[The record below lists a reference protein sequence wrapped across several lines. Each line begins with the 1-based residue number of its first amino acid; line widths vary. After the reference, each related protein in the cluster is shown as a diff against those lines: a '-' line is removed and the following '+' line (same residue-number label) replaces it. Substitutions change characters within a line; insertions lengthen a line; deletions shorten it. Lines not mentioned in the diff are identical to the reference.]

1 MTTNDTTA
9 ATADAADSGTGTSGA
24 TAGLLAGKT
33 ILVTGVI
40 TDASIGFH
48 IAKHCQ
54 LHGAE
59 VILTAFGRP
68 SLVKAISKRLPVR
81 PPVIELDVQNED
93 DLATLA
99 ERVREHADSLDGVVH
114 SIGFAPPSCLG
125 DPFLDAPWKD
135 VAVALEISA
144 YSYASLAKAVRPL
157 LNPGASIIG
166 LDFDPRFSMPFY
178 NWMSVAKNALEAV
191 NRYVARELGPDRVRS
206 NLIAAGPVKT
216 LAAKSIAGDALGP
229 GGELDT
235 MQDEWSRR
243 APLGWDVNDPTP
255 VATTAVALLSDLMAS
270 TTGTVIYADGG
281 AGTVSFSEQ
290 GS

>member
-1 MTTNDTTA
+1 M
-9 ATADAADSGTGTSGA
+9 
-24 TAGLLAGKT
+24 LAGKT
-33 ILVTGVI
+33 ILITGVI

>member
-1 MTTNDTTA
+1 MGQTDTSETTGA
-9 ATADAADSGTGTSGA
+9 GTG
-24 TAGLLAGKT
+24 LLSGKT

-40 TDASIGFH
+40 TDASIAFH

-54 LHGAE
+54 LHGAQ

-68 SLVKAISKRLPVR
+68 SLVKAISKRLPER
-81 PPVIELDVQNED
+81 PPVIELDVQSED
-93 DLATLA
+93 DLAALA
-99 ERVREHADSLDGVVH
+99 DRVREHADSLDGVVH

-135 VAVALEISA
+135 VAVALEVSA
-144 YSYASLAKAVRPL
+144 YSYASLAKAVHPL
-157 LNPGASIIG
+157 LNRGASIIG

-191 NRYVARELGPDRVRS
+191 NRYVARDLGPDGIRS

-216 LAAKSIAGDALGP
+216 LAAKAIAGEALGP
-229 GGELDT
+229 GGELDQ
-235 MQDEWSRR
+235 MQDEWDRR
-243 APLGWDVNDPTP
+243 APLGWDVNDPTA
-255 VATTAVALLSDLMAS
+255 VATTAVALLSDLMTA

-281 AGTVSFSEQ
+281 AGTVSFSGQEK
-290 GS
+290 

>member
-1 MTTNDTTA
+1 MTTNDT
-9 ATADAADSGTGTSGA
+9 TADAADSGTGTSGA

>member
-1 MTTNDTTA
+1 MTETTDTPA
-9 ATADAADSGTGTSGA
+9 APGS
-24 TAGLLAGKT
+24 GLLAGKT

-40 TDASIGFH
+40 TDASIAFH

-54 LHGAE
+54 LHGAT

-68 SLVKAISKRLPVR
+68 SLVRAISKRLPQR
-81 PPVIELDVQNED
+81 PAVIELDVQSED
-93 DLATLA
+93 DLAALE
-99 ERVREHADSLDGVVH
+99 ERVRDHADSLDGVVH

-135 VAVALEISA
+135 VSVAVEVSA
-144 YSYASLAKAVRPL
+144 YSYAALARAVRPL

-191 NRYVARELGPDRVRS
+191 NRYVARELGPDGVRS

-216 LAAKSIAGDALGP
+216 LAAKAIAGDALGP
-229 GGELDT
+229 GGELDL
-235 MQDEWSRR
+235 MQDEWARR
-243 APLGWDVNDPTP
+243 SPLGWDVNDPTS
-255 VATTAVALLSDLMAS
+255 VATTAVALLSDLMSA

-281 AGTVSFSEQ
+281 AGTVSFSGHEN
-290 GS
+290 

>member
-1 MTTNDTTA
+1 MTDTTD
-9 ATADAADSGTGTSGA
+9 TASDAGVTSPTTGEPNPGS
-24 TAGLLAGKT
+24 GLLAGRT

-40 TDASIGFH
+40 TDASIAFH

-54 LHGAE
+54 LHGAQ

-68 SLVKAISKRLPVR
+68 SLVKAISKRLPHR
-81 PPVIELDVQNED
+81 PPVLDLDVQNEE

-99 ERVREHADSLDGVVH
+99 DRVAEHTDSLDGVVH

-135 VAVALEISA
+135 VAVALEVSA

-166 LDFDPRFSMPFY
+166 LDFDPRLSMPFY

-191 NRYVARELGPDRVRS
+191 NRYVARELGPQGVRS
-206 NLIAAGPVKT
+206 NLIAAGPVRT
-216 LAAKSIAGDALGP
+216 LAAKAIAGEALGP
-229 GGELDT
+229 GGELDR
-235 MQDEWSRR
+235 MQEEWSRR
-243 APLGWDVNDPTP
+243 SPLGWDVDDPTA
-255 VATTAVALLSDLMAS
+255 VATTAVALLSDLMSA
-270 TTGTVIYADGG
+270 TTGTVVYADGG
-281 AGTVSFSEQ
+281 AGTVAFSGQEN
-290 GS
+290 

>member
-1 MTTNDTTA
+1 MTETTDTPA
-9 ATADAADSGTGTSGA
+9 APGS
-24 TAGLLAGKT
+24 GLLAGKT

-40 TDASIGFH
+40 TDASIAFH

-54 LHGAE
+54 LHGAT

-68 SLVKAISKRLPVR
+68 SLVRAISKRLPQR
-81 PPVIELDVQNED
+81 PAVIELDVQSED
-93 DLATLA
+93 DLAALE
-99 ERVREHADSLDGVVH
+99 ERVRDHADPLAGVVH

-135 VAVALEISA
+135 VSVAVEVSA
-144 YSYASLAKAVRPL
+144 YSYAALARAVRPL

-191 NRYVARELGPDRVRS
+191 NRYVARELGPDGVRS

-216 LAAKSIAGDALGP
+216 LAAKAIAGDALGP
-229 GGELDT
+229 GGELDL
-235 MQDEWSRR
+235 MQDEWARR
-243 APLGWDVNDPTP
+243 SPLGWDVNDPTS
-255 VATTAVALLSDLMAS
+255 VATTAVALLSDLMSA

-281 AGTVSFSEQ
+281 AGTVSFSGQEN
-290 GS
+290 

>member
-1 MTTNDTTA
+1 MTDSHTTP
-9 ATADAADSGTGTSGA
+9 GGA
-24 TAGLLAGKT
+24 QGAGAGLLAGKT

-40 TDASIGFH
+40 TDASIAFH

-54 LHGAE
+54 LHGAT

-81 PPVIELDVQNED
+81 PPVIELDVQSDE
-93 DLATLA
+93 DLAALEA
-99 ERVREHADSLDGVVH
+99 RVREHTDSLDGVVH
-114 SIGFAPPSCLG
+114 SIGFAPSSCLG
-125 DPFLDAPWKD
+125 DPFLEAPWKD
-135 VAVALEISA
+135 VAVALEVSA

-166 LDFDPRFSMPFY
+166 LDFDPRSSMPFY

-191 NRYVARELGPDRVRS
+191 NRYVARELGPEGVRS

-216 LAAKSIAGDALGP
+216 LAAKAIAGDALGP
-229 GGELDT
+229 GGELDQ
-235 MQDEWSRR
+235 MQDEWDRR
-243 APLGWDVNDPTP
+243 SPLGWDVDDPTA
-255 VATTAVALLSDLMAS
+255 VATTAVALLSDLMSA

-281 AGTVSFSEQ
+281 AGTVSFSGQE
-290 GS
+290 S

>member
-1 MTTNDTTA
+1 MSQTETGETA
-9 ATADAADSGTGTSGA
+9 VTGG
-24 TAGLLAGKT
+24 GLLAGKT

-40 TDASIGFH
+40 TDASIAFH

-54 LHGAE
+54 LHGAQ

-68 SLVKAISKRLPVR
+68 SLVKAIAKRLPER

-93 DLATLA
+93 DLAALA
-99 ERVREHADSLDGVVH
+99 DRVREHTDTLDGVVH

-135 VAVALEISA
+135 VAVALEVSA
-144 YSYASLAKAVRPL
+144 NSYASLAKAARPL
-157 LNPGASIIG
+157 LSRGASIIG

-191 NRYVARELGPDRVRS
+191 NRYVARDLGPDGIRS

-216 LAAKSIAGDALGP
+216 LAAKAIAGEALGP
-229 GGELDT
+229 GGELDQ
-235 MQDEWSRR
+235 MQDEWDRR
-243 APLGWDVNDPTP
+243 APLGWDVDDPTS
-255 VATTAVALLSDLMAS
+255 VATTAIALLSDLMAA
-270 TTGTVIYADGG
+270 TTGTVVYADGG
-281 AGTVSFSEQ
+281 AGTVSFSGQEK
-290 GS
+290 

>member
-1 MTTNDTTA
+1 MSQTDT
-9 ATADAADSGTGTSGA
+9 DGA
-24 TAGLLAGKT
+24 GAQGGAGLLAGKT

-40 TDASIGFH
+40 TDASIAFH

-54 LHGAE
+54 LHGAR

-68 SLVKAISKRLPVR
+68 SLVKAIAKRLPER
-81 PPVIELDVQNED
+81 PPVIELDVQSEED
-93 DLATLA
+93 LDALAG
-99 ERVREHADSLDGVVH
+99 RVREHAESLDGVVH

-135 VAVALEISA
+135 VAVAMEVSA
-144 YSYASLAKAVRPL
+144 FSYAALARATRPL
-157 LNPGASIIG
+157 LNRGASIIG

-191 NRYVARELGPDRVRS
+191 NRYVARELGPDGVRS

-216 LAAKSIAGDALGP
+216 LAAKAIAGEALGP
-229 GGELDT
+229 GGELDR
-235 MQDEWSRR
+235 MQDEWDRR
-243 APLGWDVNDPTP
+243 APLGWNVDDPTS
-255 VATTAVALLSDLMAS
+255 VATTAVALLSDLMTA

-281 AGTVSFSEQ
+281 AGTVSFSGQE
-290 GS
+290 

>member
-1 MTTNDTTA
+1 MTSPDTT
-9 ATADAADSGTGTSGA
+9 DAAPAGS
-24 TAGLLAGKT
+24 GLLAGKT
-33 ILVTGVI
+33 VLVTGVI

-54 LHGAE
+54 LHGAQ

-68 SLVKAISKRLPVR
+68 SLVKAIAKRLPER
-81 PPVIELDVQNED
+81 PPVIELDVQSAD
-93 DLATLA
+93 DLAAL
-99 ERVREHADSLDGVVH
+99 EDRVREHADGLDGVVH

-125 DPFLDAPWKD
+125 RDFLEAPWQD
-135 VAVALEISA
+135 VSVALEVSA

-157 LNPGASIIG
+157 LRPGASILG

-191 NRYVARELGPDRVRS
+191 NRYVARELGPEGVRS

-216 LAAKSIAGDALGP
+216 LAAKAIAGDALGP
-229 GGELDT
+229 GGELDQ
-235 MQDEWSRR
+235 MQDEWAAR
-243 APLGWDVNDPTP
+243 APLGWDVEDPTA
-255 VATTAVALLSDLMAS
+255 VATTAVALLSDLMPA

-281 AGTVSFSEQ
+281 AGTVAFAGRE
-290 GS
+290 GLT

>member
-1 MTTNDTTA
+1 MSQTDT
-9 ATADAADSGTGTSGA
+9 GEKVETGS
-24 TAGLLAGKT
+24 GLLSGKT

-40 TDASIGFH
+40 TDASIAFH

-54 LHGAE
+54 LHGAQ

-68 SLVKAISKRLPVR
+68 SLVKAIAKRLPER
-81 PPVIELDVQNED
+81 PPVIELDVQSED
-93 DLATLA
+93 DLAALA
-99 ERVREHADSLDGVVH
+99 DRVREHADSLDGVVH

-125 DPFLDAPWKD
+125 DPFLDSPWKD
-135 VAVALEISA
+135 VAVALEVSA

-157 LNPGASIIG
+157 LNHGASIIG

-191 NRYVARELGPDRVRS
+191 NRYVARDLGPEGIRS

-216 LAAKSIAGDALGP
+216 LAAKAIAGEALGP
-229 GGELDT
+229 GGELDQ
-235 MQDEWSRR
+235 MQDEWDRR
-243 APLGWDVNDPTP
+243 APLGWDVDDPTA
-255 VATTAVALLSDLMAS
+255 VATTAVALLSDLMTA

-281 AGTVSFSEQ
+281 AGTVSFSGQEK
-290 GS
+290 

>member
-1 MTTNDTTA
+1 MSQTETDATVASGDTP
-9 ATADAADSGTGTSGA
+9 ATGG
-24 TAGLLAGKT
+24 GLLAGRT

-40 TDASIGFH
+40 TDASIAFH

-54 LHGAE
+54 LHGAK
-59 VILTAFGRP
+59 VILTAYGRP
-68 SLVKAISKRLPVR
+68 SLVKAIAKRLPER
-81 PPVIELDVQNED
+81 PPVIELDVQSED
-93 DLATLA
+93 DLAALA
-99 ERVREHADSLDGVVH
+99 DRVREHADSLDGVVH

-135 VAVALEISA
+135 VAVALEVSA
-144 YSYASLAKAVRPL
+144 YSYSALAKATRPL
-157 LNPGASIIG
+157 LNRGASIIG

-191 NRYVARELGPDRVRS
+191 NRYVARELGPEGVRS

-216 LAAKSIAGDALGP
+216 LAAKAIAGEALGP
-229 GGELDT
+229 GGELDR
-235 MQDEWSRR
+235 MQDEWDRR

-255 VATTAVALLSDLMAS
+255 VATTAVALLSDLMAA

-281 AGTVSFSEQ
+281 AGTVSFSGQE
-290 GS
+290 

>member
-1 MTTNDTTA
+1 MNDH
-9 ATADAADSGTGTSGA
+9 TGT
-24 TAGLLAGKT
+24 GLLAGKT

-40 TDASIGFH
+40 TDASIAFH

-54 LHGAE
+54 LHGAT

-68 SLVKAISKRLPVR
+68 SLVKAISKRLPHR
-81 PPVIELDVQNED
+81 PAVIELDVQSEEE
-93 DLATLA
+93 LAAL
-99 ERVREHADSLDGVVH
+99 EGRVREHADSLHGVVH

-135 VAVALEISA
+135 VSVAVEVSA
-144 YSYASLAKAVRPL
+144 YSYAALARAVRPL
-157 LNPGASIIG
+157 LAPGASIIG

-191 NRYVARELGPDRVRS
+191 NRYVARELGPEGVRS

-216 LAAKSIAGDALGP
+216 LAAKAIAGDALGP
-229 GGELDT
+229 GGELDL
-235 MQDEWSRR
+235 MQEEWAER
-243 APLGWDVNDPTP
+243 APLGWDVDDPTS
-255 VATTAVALLSDLMAS
+255 VATTAVALLSDLMSA

-281 AGTVSFSEQ
+281 AGTVSFSGQEN
-290 GS
+290 SR

>member
-9 ATADAADSGTGTSGA
+9 DAADSCTGTSGA

-99 ERVREHADSLDGVVH
+99 ERVREHADSLDGAVH

>member
-1 MTTNDTTA
+1 MSETDTG
-9 ATADAADSGTGTSGA
+9 ATVEGGTG
-24 TAGLLAGKT
+24 LLSGKT

-40 TDASIGFH
+40 TDASIAFH

-54 LHGAE
+54 LHGAR

-68 SLVKAISKRLPVR
+68 TLVKAISKRLPEH
-81 PPVIELDVQNED
+81 PPVIELDVQNEE
-93 DLATLA
+93 DLAALSD
-99 ERVREHADSLDGVVH
+99 RVREHTDSLDGVVH

-135 VAVALEISA
+135 VAVALEVSA
-144 YSYASLAKAVRPL
+144 YSYAALAKAVRPL
-157 LNPGASIIG
+157 LGRGGSIIG

-191 NRYVARELGPDRVRS
+191 NRYVARELGPEGIRS

-216 LAAKSIAGDALGP
+216 LAAKAIAGDALGP
-229 GGELDT
+229 GGELDQ
-235 MQDEWSRR
+235 MQDEWDRR
-243 APLGWDVNDPTP
+243 APLGWDVDDPTA
-255 VATTAVALLSDLMAS
+255 VATTAVALLSDLMAA

-281 AGTVSFSEQ
+281 AGTVSFSGQEK
-290 GS
+290 